1 MCNMSPE
8 RRPYRSRNRR
18 RPCNRCRE
26 RKVRCEGRQQPCHP
40 CQRDGATCI
49 FPDGERATRA
59 EGAASSPVPSH
70 NAQTTPG
77 AANLDAPTFLTPF
90 PDRPAATSAWPTPPA
105 HMTDIFSTPAPST
118 QISQS
123 LDTVDNV
130 YYQLAG
136 ASSDADPWLLRHC
149 RFDDFGS
156 LQLFKVHIRNAG
168 GVPTRDKI
176 PAHFLV
182 GDRDVYDAARA
193 EAGIDY
199 DGDLREELARLVPPE
214 TGLRILRL

>member
-1 MCNMSPE
+1 
-8 RRPYRSRNRR
+8 
-18 RPCNRCRE
+18 
-26 RKVRCEGRQQPCHP
+26 
-40 CQRDGATCI
+40 
-49 FPDGERATRA
+49 
-59 EGAASSPVPSH
+59 
-70 NAQTTPG
+70 
-77 AANLDAPTFLTPF
+77 
-90 PDRPAATSAWPTPPA
+90 
-105 HMTDIFSTPAPST
+105 MTDIFSTPAPST

>member
-1 MCNMSPE
+1 M
-8 RRPYRSRNRR
+8 
-18 RPCNRCRE
+18 
-26 RKVRCEGRQQPCHP
+26 
-40 CQRDGATCI
+40 
-49 FPDGERATRA
+49 
-59 EGAASSPVPSH
+59 
-70 NAQTTPG
+70 
-77 AANLDAPTFLTPF
+77 DAPTFLTPF